1 MDADFGSWFWIVHH
15 STFCFLLELCTLLV
29 FTMLCAETAADAFL
43 VGTQSRSMCWTR
55 ARSSSSELVE
65 TTTAVVRG
73 LPRISRPCPRQDNHR
88 AKQLVPA
95 LWLPN
100 SYFKSRALQRLSVKV
115 FFLQVWVVLTDA
127 EETSG
132 TGTDTRSSWLPK
144 RCRFGASPSV
154 IAKFS
159 THDRPPTKS
168 VTALPILCVHVRGK

>member
-1 MDADFGSWFWIVHH
+1 MDPYPVEVPTMHP
-15 STFCFLLELCTLLV
+15 ELRKIRK
-29 FTMLCAETAADAFL
+29 LCR
-43 VGTQSRSMCWTR
+43 SRSR
-55 ARSSSSELVE
+55 P
-65 TTTAVVRG
+65 AVT
-73 LPRISRPCPRQDNHR
+73 QT
-88 AKQLVPA
+88 

-115 FFLQVWVVLTDA
+115 FFFLQVWVVLTDA

-168 VTALPILCVHVRGK
+168 VTALPILCVHVRGKCLCVFACGWRAIRCVPH